1 LKNIQGKIINKNSKI
16 LTFFKLLLPMT
27 QDRVYRLGD
36 KLIIKIFSNLL
47 KIDPEEMRTDLESG
61 DISETIKKYFKQSN
75 LYIDESDITIEQVDT
90 FLDDLSTM
98 TKLDEQN
105 YMFKTFIFNKMSYEE
120 LKWLIRIIKGDL
132 RIFLGPKQVLKAVSL
147 IILKS

>member
-1 LKNIQGKIINKNSKI
+1 
-16 LTFFKLLLPMT
+16 MT